1 MGVLFLGRE
10 SYLVSPVILR
20 SQTFLL
26 GILRNF
32 LSPPSDYEVSD
43 LPPGDPEKLS
53 LTGSEVSS
61 PFQRF
66 WGLSW
71 DGFSTLISPPL
82 SAVILRLQIFLL
94 ENLRDFLCRAPK
106 FQPSRPET
114 PPAGAPGGSLPPV
127 SCEPC
132 SLVCLDYL
140 ATLPSK
146 MNTSP
151 LLCTGVSL
159 SVILLGSVVCSPV
172 SSRLFPLETS
182 S

>member
-43 LPPGDPEKLS
+43 LPSGDPEKLS
-53 LTGSEVSS
+53 LTGSEVPS

-94 ENLRDFLCRAPK
+94 ENLRNFLCRAPK

-114 PPAGAPGGSLPPV
+114 PSAGAPGGSFPPV
-127 SCEPC
+127 SGEPC
-132 SLVCLDYL
+132 SLVCWGCL
-140 ATLPSK
+140 ATLPSE
-146 MNTSP
+146 MSTSS
-151 LLCTGVSL
+151 LLFSGASL
-159 SVILLGSVVCSPV
+159 SGSPA
-172 SSRLFPLETS
+172 SSRLFPLGS

>member
-1 MGVLFLGRE
+1 MV
-10 SYLVSPVILR
+10 LR
-20 SQTFLL
+20 SQVFLL

-32 LSPPSDYEVSD
+32 LSPTSDYDVSD
-43 LPPGDPEKLS
+43 LPSGDSEALS
-53 LTGSEVSS
+53 LKGSEVSS

-71 DGFSTLISPPL
+71 NGFSTLISPPL

-94 ENLRDFLCRAPK
+94 EILRNFLCRAPK

-114 PPAGAPGGSLPPV
+114 PSAGAPGGSFPPV
-127 SCEPC
+127 SGEPC
-132 SLVCLDYL
+132 SLVCWGCL
-140 ATLPSK
+140 ATLPSE
-146 MNTSP
+146 MNTSSLLFSGAP
-151 LLCTGVSL
+151 LS
-159 SVILLGSVVCSPV
+159 GSPA